1 MAQRARNHDT
11 NVYAFQASD
20 ELWRLWKQEAKDGR
34 LTLPCC
40 GGTAVPREHPVSGTR
55 FFSHAPYAAR
65 TCDWKATGALH
76 EDLVNEACSILDKLG
91 WKVETDCWIDNVS
104 IDILATHPANGDQ
117 VALMIETASK
127 ADRPDDVLIS
137 ENERLHHT
145 ELRSALW
152 LVPSSRIGILDY
164 QLIALPYQKTSDY
177 SENTIRMVADL
188 LHQWFDRIDEIVPM
202 QVTADNS
209 RKRLRDIHQPH
220 GPAPSPD
227 ASSAPPTR
235 VDQDPEWH
243 DGHGSVGS
251 PRARADRLIRMAH
264 RWLGD
269 AQADLWLQQSLAD
282 LECSPVEAAQTS
294 ATGYLQAQDALKGAT
309 LSGKGQTKLL

>member
-20 ELWRLWKQEAKDGR
+20 ELWSLWKQEAKDGR

-65 TCDWKATGALH
+65 TCEWKATGALH
-76 EDLVNEACSILDKLG
+76 EDLVNEACSILDTLG
-91 WKVETDCWIDNVS
+91 WKVETDCWIANVS
-104 IDILATHPANGDQ
+104 IDILATHPEYGEQ

-127 ADRPDDVLIS
+127 VDRPDDLLIA
-137 ENERLHHT
+137 ENKSLHHT
-145 ELRSALW
+145 ELRSVLW
-152 LVPSSRIGILDY
+152 LVPSSRIGVLDY
-164 QLIALPYQKTSDY
+164 HLIALPYQKTSDY
-177 SENTIRMVADL
+177 SENTIRTVADL
-188 LHQWFDRIDEIVPM
+188 LREWFERIDEIVPM

-209 RKRLRDIHQPH
+209 RKRLRDIHEPH
-220 GPAPSPD
+220 GPASTPG
-227 ASSAPPTR
+227 ASHAPPTR

-243 DGHGSVGS
+243 DGSGSVGS
-251 PRARADRLIRMAH
+251 PRARCERLIRVAH

-269 AQADLWLQQSLAD
+269 EKADQWLKQPIAELD
-282 LECSPVEAAQTS
+282 CNPIEAARFS
-294 ATGYLQAQDALKGAT
+294 VNGYLQAQDNLRAAT
-309 LSGKGQTKLL
+309 NTGEAQTKLL